1 MYYQLILNSTGPWRM
16 NSSSMVKI
24 SLQKGIT
31 KKIFPQ
37 RRDYYES
44 VDETSLSL
52 VMSQKSKKRIILVMK
67 G

>member
-1 MYYQLILNSTGPWRM
+1 MYYHLILNSTRPWRM
-16 NSSSMVKI
+16 NSPSLVKI
-24 SLQKGIT
+24 SLQEGIT
-31 KKIFPQ
+31 EKIFPK

-52 VMSQKSKKRIILVMK
+52 VMSQKSKKKNLVMK